1 MESLIAPVKH
11 NGPCDNISAPSG
23 TLDHR
28 QKETTMPVTVVL
40 ELTLKAGEGR
50 LTELPSLFA
59 APPVKTRYSTTD
71 V

>member
-28 QKETTMPVTVVL
+28 QKETTMPVTVIL
-40 ELTLKAGEGR
+40 EHWVIYERWDTVEHDEALRRAVEQKVQQR
-50 LTELPSLFA
+50 
-59 APPVKTRYSTTD
+59 K
-71 V
+71 